1 MIFPSHSSPVPPFH
15 SLESGTMEQT
25 LNQRNSS
32 RNVNGTFSLKALA
45 KKVLEQNKKG
55 NKPGTAA
62 SKSVPPRPQ
71 SSSACGTN
79 AEVGCKGEA
88 DNFLYEF
95 NERAAIM
102 EYESVLTREKTEK
115 LNQNKEK
122 IKIAAE
128 KETST
133 DSTDRFKTNANVS
146 VLSVPTGGVLGQN
159 SFYPYEERLAIAEV
173 DGNQNPIQAHRI
185 AYLDAFITLLSA
197 LAEDDPHQDWLAQKI
212 QTALATLEA
221 LRFSTLH

>member
-1 MIFPSHSSPVPPFH
+1 M
-15 SLESGTMEQT
+15 G
-25 LNQRNSS
+25 
-32 RNVNGTFSLKALA
+32 GTFSLKALA
-45 KKVLEQNKKG
+45 NKVLEQNKKG

-62 SKSVPPRPQ
+62 SKSVLPMPQ

-79 AEVGCKGEA
+79 AEVGCKDEA

-102 EYESVLTREKTEK
+102 EYEGVLTREKTEK

-122 IKIAAE
+122 IKISAE
-128 KETST
+128 KETRT
-133 DSTDRFKTNANVS
+133 DSTNRFKTNADVS
-146 VLSVPTGGVLGQN
+146 VLSAPPQGTLGQDY
-159 SFYPYEERLAIAEV
+159 FYSYEERIAIAEI

-185 AYLDAFITLLSA
+185 AYLDAFISILST

-212 QTALATLEA
+212 QTALATLEMQN
-221 LRFSTLH
+221 FSSLN